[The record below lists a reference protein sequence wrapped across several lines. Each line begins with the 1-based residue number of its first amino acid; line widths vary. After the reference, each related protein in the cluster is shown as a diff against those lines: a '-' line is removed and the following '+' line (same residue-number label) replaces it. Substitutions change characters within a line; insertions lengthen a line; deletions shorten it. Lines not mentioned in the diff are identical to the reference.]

1 MLQQILASRDCPEII
16 ALQEGGKHAQ
26 LTGYKTYT
34 SGRANSQVATLV
46 KRNMNVIPHDIG
58 SISLI
63 TYFLEI
69 PPHLSRK
76 PGHCLFVLNVYCP
89 PRDRWVEFGLL
100 FLRVRQLAQHQPH
113 NIVGDFNA
121 RHSSW
126 GYHYDSPKGR
136 SLWDEWHSL
145 HLNLLTDPAH
155 PTRRGGG
162 VARDTTPDLTFVG
175 PGVNTTWCN
184 TQETFG
190 SHH

>member
-1 MLQQILASRDCPEII
+1 MAGRSRKTTIWQWNCRGFARKRPMLQQILASRDCPEII

-100 FLRVRQLAQHQPH
+100 FLRVRQLAQHRPH

-126 GYHYDSPKGR
+126 GYHYDFPPKAVLYGT
-136 SLWDEWHSL
+136 SG
-145 HLNLLTDPAH
+145 
-155 PTRRGGG
+155 TRY
-162 VARDTTPDLTFVG
+162 T
-175 PGVNTTWCN
+175 
-184 TQETFG
+184 
-190 SHH
+190 